1 MTRCADIEP
10 LVERRLDG
18 MATPADDAT
27 LDAHLAACPACA
39 ALVAEEAAI
48 DALLA
53 GRLGGAEPS
62 AAFDAAVRQRVRVE
76 RRAVAGWIPDALNAS
91 GVLLVLL
98 SAVPVTMGWG
108 GVTGVVLSTVALA
121 AALYPLLLAMWAYD
135 AGSREPDPAP

>member
-1 MTRCADIEP
+1 MTTCADAEQ

-18 MATPADDAT
+18 TATPDDDAR

-39 ALVAEEAAI
+39 ALCAEEAAI

-76 RRAVAGWIPDALNAS
+76 RREVAGWIPDLLNAT

-98 SAVPVTMGWG
+98 SAVPVTLGWG
-108 GVTGVVLSTVALA
+108 GVTGMVLSTVALL
-121 AALYPLLLAMWAYD
+121 AALYPLLLAMWASD
-135 AGSREPDPAP
+135 AGSRQPDPAP